1 MKSIILFFRGIR
13 ASVKANPIIYG
24 IFLLF
29 YIFTTV
35 TMIYVVGKYS
45 SNLSAYDDYDASLST
60 FSVDY
65 GLLSEIRF
73 SDIRKTVQDYAGRE
87 NVGYI
92 EVRFLDTLD
101 INAHPEQYNVPHYAI
116 AYADNEFEMTEKY
129 FENSGINDV
138 DISTFTASEN
148 CMILVDDALTAAGDF
163 FAIQNRPYKVIKRIP
178 WGDEGA
184 AYHLVSYN
192 SMLKND
198 PVIREISIKFNIIS
212 GFVQFNDIKNTLS
225 VDFPGAEIKEPV
237 LRDYNVESIFSI
249 GNIMVYLVIAL
260 SLVNIFYIFRVIY
273 ESRRSQYEIMSL
285 YGCTSRKITSF
296 AAAEILLLVVVQTF
310 AGIFLFHFAI
320 RPIIISLEPLL
331 KYTFHMKLYL
341 TVSGIS
347 TLFCFTALII
357 EVTFLQKRKV
367 GAVR

>member
-13 ASVKANPIIYG
+13 ASIKANPIIYC
-24 IFLLF
+24 IFLFF

-35 TMIYVVGKYS
+35 TMIYIVGKYS

-65 GLLSEIRF
+65 GFLSETRF
-73 SDIRKTVQDYAGRE
+73 SDVRKAVQEYSCSE

-92 EVRFLDTLD
+92 RVRFLDTLD
-101 INAHPEQYNVPHYAI
+101 VNAHPEQYNVLHYAI
-116 AYADNEFEMTEKY
+116 AYADNEFEMTKKY
-129 FENSGINDV
+129 FENCGINDV
-138 DISTFTASEN
+138 DINTFTASEN
-148 CMILVDDALTAAGDF
+148 CMILVDDAVTAEGDF
-163 FAIQNRPYKVIKRIP
+163 FAVQDKPYKVIKHIP

-184 AYHLVSYN
+184 EYHLVSYN
-192 SMLKND
+192 SVLKND
-198 PVIREISIKFNIIS
+198 PVIREITIKFNVIS
-212 GFVQFNDIKNTLS
+212 GFVQLNDIKNTLS

-249 GNIMVYLVIAL
+249 GNILVYFVVAL
-260 SLVNIFYIFRVIY
+260 SLVNIFYIFRAIY
-273 ESRRSQYEIMSL
+273 ENRRAQYEIMSL
-285 YGCTSRKITSF
+285 CGCTSRKITAF
-296 AAAEILLLVVVQTF
+296 TAAEILLLVAVQTF
-310 AGIFLFHFAI
+310 AGIFFFHFAI

-347 TLFCFTALII
+347 ALFCFSVLII
-357 EVTFLQKRKV
+357 EVVFLQKRKAGSV
-367 GAVR
+367 